1 MSPCVCVRCWRAG
14 LELRDGGTEHSQ
26 LLGRFCRERPHT
38 QETTNNVM
46 YVKFFTDSRYP
57 NNGFKAQVK
66 IGVCGGTRFLGKT
79 GSVELKSPD
88 YPGHYRTNVDC
99 VWSIQGPPGHYLS
112 FTFVSL
118 DLPHLQVESRVVRL
132 KCNTI
137 TSVRTA
143 LEATICRSRR
153 TM

>member
-1 MSPCVCVRCWRAG
+1 M
-14 LELRDGGTEHSQ
+14 
-26 LLGRFCRERPHT
+26 
-38 QETTNNVM
+38 M

-132 KCNTI
+132 QCNAI
-137 TSVRTA
+137 TFVRTA

>member
-1 MSPCVCVRCWRAG
+1 MLYAR
-14 LELRDGGTEHSQ
+14 
-26 LLGRFCRERPHT
+26 
-38 QETTNNVM
+38 
-46 YVKFFTDSRYP
+46 FFTDSRYP
-57 NNGFKAQVK
+57 NNGFKAKVK

-112 FTFVSL
+112 FSFVSL
-118 DLPHLQVESRVVRL
+118 DLPRMQVHYRL
-132 KCNTI
+132 HCTDCQRL
-137 TSVRTA
+137 TVTTTYVVRTA
-143 LEATICRSRR
+143 LEGTMCRSRR